1 MECSS
6 KTCQQRGEKYVCHER
21 HDRDVHVWR
30 VQIVSRGKEVVR
42 VRCVRRA
49 GVLNCRGGSLFSG
62 PRLMPPREEDKE
74 DLSQDVGGGDVEVV
88 F

>member
-1 MECSS
+1 MV
-6 KTCQQRGEKYVCHER
+6 G
-21 HDRDVHVWR
+21 
-30 VQIVSRGKEVVR
+30 